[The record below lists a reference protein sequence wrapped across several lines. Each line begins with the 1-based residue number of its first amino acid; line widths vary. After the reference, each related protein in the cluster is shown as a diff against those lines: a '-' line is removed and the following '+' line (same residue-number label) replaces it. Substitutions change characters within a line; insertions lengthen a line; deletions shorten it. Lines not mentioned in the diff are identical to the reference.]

1 MSQYR
6 FEKIQVPAELSLTRG
21 TPVAG
26 SFFVAGSAF
35 DHDGPE
41 RVGDLLNG
49 RTGLFLPFMRTDGST
64 ALYNRAHIVI
74 VRLGPGARELED
86 DPGFAVAKKR
96 RVTMLLSTGEEIAG
110 IVPIYRPPGRDRLSD
125 YSQFEEAF
133 RYLVMA
139 DRTLLVN
146 SAHIVELTEIAD

>member
-6 FEKIQVPAELSLTRG
+6 FEKIQVPAELTLTLG
-21 TPVAG
+21 APVSG

-41 RVGDLLNG
+41 RVSDLLNG
-49 RTGLFLPFMRTDGST
+49 RTGLFLPFMRTDGT
-64 ALYNRAHIVI
+64 TGLYNRDHIVI
-74 VRLGPGARELED
+74 VRLGPGVRELED

-96 RVTMLLSTGEEIAG
+96 RVKMMLTTGEAITG
-110 IVPIYRPPGRDRLSD
+110 LVPIYRPPGHERLSD
-125 YSQFEEAF
+125 YSQFDEAF
-133 RYLVMA
+133 RYLVIA

>member
-6 FEKIQVPAELSLTRG
+6 FDKIQVPAELSLTQG
-21 TPVAG
+21 TPVSG

-49 RTGLFLPFMRTDGST
+49 RTGLFLPFMRTDGTT
-64 ALYNRAHIVI
+64 ALYNRAHIVV
-74 VRLGPGARELED
+74 VRLGAGVRELED
-86 DPGFAVAKKR
+86 DPGFAVVKKR
-96 RVTMLLSTGEEIAG
+96 RVSIVLSTGEALAG
-110 IVPIYRPPGRDRLSD
+110 TMPIYRPPGRDRLSD

-146 SAHIVELTEIAD
+146 TAHVVELTEIAD

>member
-1 MSQYR
+1 MASIRAAINLNRNLLARPADRGDRGSMSQYR
-6 FEKIQVPAELSLTRG
+6 FEKIQVPAELSLSRG

-41 RVGDLLNG
+41 RVGDVLNG

-64 ALYNRAHIVI
+64 ALYNRSHIVI

-86 DPGFAVAKKR
+86 DPGF
-96 RVTMLLSTGEEIAG
+96 
-110 IVPIYRPPGRDRLSD
+110 
-125 YSQFEEAF
+125 
-133 RYLVMA
+133 
-139 DRTLLVN
+139 
-146 SAHIVELTEIAD
+146 